1 MPKPVDAGQRY
12 LPGLDGLRALAVA
25 VVVAYHLGLG
35 WAGGGLLGV
44 GVFFTLSGYLITD
57 ILVGQWRSAGAINL
71 KKFWIRRARRL
82 LPALFTV
89 LAFVALWV
97 TVGYPGELSMVRG
110 DTVAAALY
118 VSNWWYIAQ
127 NASYFSRF
135 GPPSPIT
142 HLWSLAVEEQFY
154 LIWPW
159 VVVAGCIF
167 GRRVATKMAEGRMPT
182 DMAEAR
188 QFPQARWA
196 GIIVTLLVAVV
207 SFVALEAAFHQGAD
221 PTRAYE
227 GTDTRAGGLL
237 VGAALAIAWPTRRM
251 VRRANCPLLLDVA
264 GMAGLA
270 VIGVMIWQT
279 TEYSAFMFR
288 GGMVVL
294 SVATAVVIAAVVH
307 PHSRVGRALGIGPLR
322 WLGVWSYGIYLW
334 HYPLIVLTAPGG
346 NPESQP
352 IGGAKQVLLA
362 GGAVLA
368 AALSWVLI
376 EEPIRSGH
384 RPRLPFP
391 VLEPAQGAVRW
402 ARSGRPQ
409 AIMAGGAT
417 LGVVTMLS
425 LGGLMLAGGLRSG
438 NESRSLLD
446 RTAMSGSGI
455 GSASG
460 GSSAGVA
467 VPIPWYGTSLG
478 PGVTEAQDEADSQ
491 VGGPGAGYVAALPEP
506 QPHTSCTSV
515 VHIGDSTSDGLV
527 LPNYQP
533 NPANRIPARYK
544 QTGVQTVHTEVVGG
558 TSIVEEYDNQPNA
571 EKVATRYRKAG
582 YNGCWVLALGTND
595 SADVAA
601 GSNVGVADRIKR
613 MMSAIGNQPVMWITV
628 RSLLSS
634 GDYSEQNMRQW
645 NQALYAA
652 LPHYPNMRV
661 YDWASVA
668 QVPWFINDKI
678 HYTTSGYA
686 DRGELIADALAAAFP
701 GSATTT
707 ATTTPTGR
715 SHSHAG

>member
-1 MPKPVDAGQRY
+1 MPKPVDETQRY
-12 LPGLDGLRALAVA
+12 LPGLDGLRAIAVA
-25 VVVAYHLGLG
+25 VVVAYHLGFG

-71 KKFWIRRARRL
+71 KQFWIRRARRL

-89 LAFVALWV
+89 LAVVAVWV
-97 TVGYPGELSMVRG
+97 TVGYPGELSTVRG

-118 VSNWWYIAQ
+118 VSNWWFIAQ

-159 VVVAGCIF
+159 VVLVGCIAA
-167 GRRVATKMAEGRMPT
+167 RRVVTTMATKMAPGQELPRT
-182 DMAEAR
+182 
-188 QFPQARWA
+188 RWA
-196 GIIVTLLVAVV
+196 GVSVTLLLAVA
-207 SFVALEAAFHQGAD
+207 SFVALEAAFHPGLD

-237 VGAALAIAWPTRRM
+237 VGAALAIGWPTRRT
-251 VRRANCPLLLDVA
+251 VRRANCPLMLDAA
-264 GMAGLA
+264 GVLGLA
-270 VIGVMIWQT
+270 VIGVMIWRT

-294 SVATAVVIAAVVH
+294 SAATAMVIAAVVH
-307 PHSRVGRALGIGPLR
+307 PRSRLGRVLGIGPLR
-322 WLGVWSYGIYLW
+322 WIGVWSYGIYLW

-346 NPESQP
+346 NPEAQP
-352 IGGAKQVLLA
+352 IGGAKQLLLA
-362 GGAVLA
+362 VGAVLA
-368 AALSWVLI
+368 AAVSWVLI
-376 EEPIRSGH
+376 EEPIRSGR

-391 VLEPAQGAVRW
+391 VLEPTRGALEW

-409 AIMAGGAT
+409 AFMATGAT
-417 LGVVTMLS
+417 LGVLAIMT
-425 LGGLMLAGGLRSG
+425 LGGLLVSGGLRSG

-446 RTAMSGSGI
+446 RTATSGSAAR
-455 GSASG
+455 SAAG
-460 GSSAGVA
+460 GSSAAVA
-467 VPIPWYGTSLG
+467 VPVRWYGTSLG
-478 PGVTEAQDEADSQ
+478 AQVTEDQDVADAEAGAR
-491 VGGPGAGYVAALPEP
+491 GGGYAASLPES
-506 QPHTSCTSV
+506 QPRTSCTSV

-527 LPNYQP
+527 LPSYQP

-544 QTGVQTVHTEVVGG
+544 QIGVQNVHTEVVGG

-571 EKVATRYRKAG
+571 QKVAARYRKSG

-595 SADVAA
+595 TADVAA
-601 GSNVGVADRIKR
+601 GSNVGVAMRIKR
-613 MMSAIGNQPVMWITV
+613 MMSTIGNQPVMWITV
-628 RSLLSS
+628 RSLLST
-634 GDYSEQNMRQW
+634 GDYSEQNMEKW
-645 NQALYAA
+645 NQALQAA

-678 HYTTSGYA
+678 HYTTAGYA
-686 DRGELIADALAAAFP
+686 ARGELIADALAAAFP
-701 GSATTT
+701 ANAATT
-707 ATTTPTGR
+707 ATAGPSGQ
-715 SHSHAG
+715 HSHAG

>member
-57 ILVGQWRSAGAINL
+57 ILVGQWRAGGAINL
-71 KKFWIRRARRL
+71 KRFWIRRARRL

-89 LAFVALWV
+89 LAVVAAWV
-97 TVGYPGELSMVRG
+97 TIGYPSELSMLRG

-159 VVVAGCIF
+159 LVLAGCLA
-167 GRRVATKMAEGRMPT
+167 GRRVATKLMAQGR
-182 DMAEAR
+182 EA
-188 QFPQARWA
+188 PKARWA
-196 GIIVTLLVAVV
+196 GITVTVLLAVA
-207 SFVALEAAFHQGAD
+207 SFVALEAAFHPGVD

-270 VIGVMIWQT
+270 VIGVLIWRT

-307 PHSRVGRALGIGPLR
+307 PHSRLGKVLGIGPLR
-322 WLGVWSYGIYLW
+322 WIGVWSYGIYLW

-346 NPESQP
+346 NPQSQP

-362 GGAVLA
+362 AGAVLA
-368 AALSWVLI
+368 AALSWILI

-391 VLEPAQGAVRW
+391 VVEPARDVLNW

-409 AIMAGGAT
+409 AFMAAGAAVGVTAIMSMGA
-417 LGVVTMLS
+417 LL
-425 LGGLMLAGGLRSG
+425 LAGGLRSSA
-438 NESRSLLD
+438 ESHSLLD
-446 RTAMSGSGI
+446 RAATNGSGAG

-460 GSSAGVA
+460 ASA
-467 VPIPWYGTSLG
+467 VPGTVPAPWYGTSLG
-478 PGVTEAQDEADSQ
+478 PNVTALQDQADSQ
-491 VGGPGAGYVAALPEP
+491 VGSSTGAGYIAALPEG
-506 QPHTSCTSV
+506 QPRTSCTSV

-527 LPNYQP
+527 LPQYQP

-544 QTGVQTVHTEVVGG
+544 QIGVQTVHTEVVGG
-558 TSIVEEYDNQPNA
+558 TSIVEEFNNQPNA
-571 EKVATRYRKAG
+571 QKVAARYRKSG

-595 SADVAA
+595 TADVAA

-613 MMSAIGNQPVMWITV
+613 MMSTIGNQPVMWITV

-634 GDYSEQNMRQW
+634 GDYSEQNMQQW
-645 NQALYAA
+645 NQALAA
-652 LPHYPNMRV
+652 AQPHYPNMRV

-686 DRGELIADALAAAFP
+686 ARGELIADALAAAFP
-701 GSATTT
+701 ATTTTT
-707 ATTTPTGR
+707 ATTAPTG
-715 SHSHAG
+715 HNHGG

>member
-1 MPKPVDAGQRY
+1 MPKPVDEGQRY

-25 VVVAYHLGLG
+25 VVVAYHLGFG

-89 LAFVALWV
+89 LAAVAVWV
-97 TVGYPGELSMVRG
+97 TVGYPSELSMVRG

-159 VVVAGCIF
+159 VVLVGCVA
-167 GRRVATKMAEGRMPT
+167 GRRVITKMALK
-182 DMAEAR
+182 MAPGQELPR
-188 QFPQARWA
+188 TRWA
-196 GIIVTLLVAVV
+196 GIAVTLLLAVA
-207 SFVALEAAFHQGAD
+207 SFVALEAAFHPGLD

-237 VGAALAIAWPTRRM
+237 VGAALAIGWPTRRT

-264 GMAGLA
+264 GGAGLA

-294 SVATAVVIAAVVH
+294 SAATALVIAAVVH
-307 PHSRVGRALGIGPLR
+307 PRSRIGRVLGIGPLR
-322 WLGVWSYGIYLW
+322 WIGVWSYGIYLW

-346 NPESQP
+346 NPQSQP
-352 IGGAKQVLLA
+352 ISGARQVLLA
-362 GGAVLA
+362 GGSVLA
-368 AALSWVLI
+368 AALSWILI
-376 EEPIRSGH
+376 EEPIRSGR

-391 VLEPAQGAVRW
+391 VLEPARGALEW

-409 AIMAGGAT
+409 AFMATGAT
-417 LGVVTMLS
+417 LGVLAIMT
-425 LGGLMLAGGLRSG
+425 LGGLLVTGGLRSG

-446 RTAMSGSGI
+446 RTAMSGSG
-455 GSASG
+455 SRPASG
-460 GSSAGVA
+460 GSPAAVT
-467 VPIPWYGTSLG
+467 VPIRWYGTSLG
-478 PGVTEAQDEADSQ
+478 GVVTEAQDEADSQ
-491 VGGPGAGYVAALPEP
+491 VGAHGAGYVASLPEP
-506 QPHTSCTSV
+506 KPRTSCTSV

-527 LPNYQP
+527 LPDYQP

-544 QTGVQTVHTEVVGG
+544 EIGVQNVHTEVVGG
-558 TSIVEEYDNQPNA
+558 TSIVEEYNNQPNA
-571 EKVATRYRKAG
+571 QKVAARYRKAG

-595 SADVAA
+595 TADVAA

-613 MMSAIGNQPVMWITV
+613 MMTTIGNQPVMWVTV
-628 RSLLSS
+628 RSLLTS
-634 GDYSEQNMRQW
+634 GDYSEQNMQRW
-645 NQALYAA
+645 NQALQAA

-678 HYTTSGYA
+678 HYTTAGYA
-686 DRGELIADALAAAFP
+686 ARGELIADALAAAFP
-701 GSATTT
+701 ANATTT
-707 ATTTPTGR
+707 ATNGPAGQ
-715 SHSHAG
+715 HNHAG

>member
-1 MPKPVDAGQRY
+1 MPKPIDEGQRY

-57 ILVGQWRSAGAINL
+57 ILVGQWRSTGAINL
-71 KKFWIRRARRL
+71 KKFWIRRAKRL

-89 LAFVALWV
+89 LAVVAIWV

-159 VVVAGCIF
+159 LVLAACIV
-167 GRRVATKMAEGRMPT
+167 GRRVATKVAEERELPW
-182 DMAEAR
+182 
-188 QFPQARWA
+188 ARWA
-196 GIIVTLLVAVV
+196 GITVTLLIAVA
-207 SFVALEAAFHQGAD
+207 SFVALEAAFHPGAD

-237 VGAALAIAWPTRRM
+237 VGAALAIGWPTRRM
-251 VRRANCPLLLDVA
+251 VRRANCPLVLDAA
-264 GMAGLA
+264 GVAGLA
-270 VIGVMIWQT
+270 VIGVMIWRT
-279 TEYSAFMFR
+279 TENSAFMFR

-307 PHSRVGRALGIGPLR
+307 PHSRVGRLLGIGPLR

-352 IGGAKQVLLA
+352 ISGARQLMLA
-362 GGAVLA
+362 AGAVLA
-368 AALSWVLI
+368 AAVSWILI

-384 RPRLPFP
+384 RPQLPFP
-391 VLEPAQGAVRW
+391 VVEPARDVLSW

-409 AIMAGGAT
+409 AFMAAGAA
-417 LGVVTMLS
+417 LGVVAMMS
-425 LGGLMLAGGLRSG
+425 LGGLMLTGGLRSSTG
-438 NESRSLLD
+438 SRSLLD
-446 RTAMSGSGI
+446 RTANSGANSGV
-455 GSASG
+455 
-460 GSSAGVA
+460 GSSGAGSLAAGAMPV
-467 VPIPWYGTSLG
+467 PWYGQSLG
-478 PGVTEAQDEADSQ
+478 PQVAAAQDTADAQ
-491 VGGPGAGYVAALPEP
+491 LAKPAAGFAASLPQSMP
-506 QPHTSCTSV
+506 RTSCTSV

-527 LPNYQP
+527 LPDYQP

-544 QTGVQTVHTEVVGG
+544 QIGVQSVHTEVVGG
-558 TSIVEEYDNQPNA
+558 TSIVEEYEGHPNA
-571 EKVATRYRKAG
+571 DKVAARYRKQG

-595 SADVAA
+595 TADVAA
-601 GSNVGVADRIKR
+601 GSEVGVADRIKR
-613 MMSAIGNQPVMWITV
+613 MMSTIGNQPVMWVTV
-628 RSLLSS
+628 RSLLST
-634 GDYSEQNMRQW
+634 GDYSEQNMEKW
-645 NQALYAA
+645 DQALEAA
-652 LPHYPNMRV
+652 QPHYPNMRV

-678 HYTTSGYA
+678 HYTTAGYA
-686 DRGELIADALAAAFP
+686 ARGELIADALAAAFP
-701 GSATTT
+701 ATATTT
-707 ATTTPTGR
+707 ATTAPAG
-715 SHSHAG
+715 HGHAG

>member
-57 ILVGQWRSAGAINL
+57 ILVGQWRAGGAINL

-89 LAFVALWV
+89 LAVVAVWV
-97 TVGYPGELSMVRG
+97 TIGYPSELSMLRG

-159 VVVAGCIF
+159 LVLAGCLA
-167 GRRVATKMAEGRMPT
+167 GRRVATKMMAQGRDLPK
-182 DMAEAR
+182 
-188 QFPQARWA
+188 ARWA
-196 GIIVTLLVAVV
+196 GITVTLLLAVA
-207 SFVALEAAFHQGAD
+207 SFVALEAAFHPGVD

-251 VRRANCPLLLDVA
+251 VRRANCPLVLDIA
-264 GMAGLA
+264 GVAGLA
-270 VIGVMIWQT
+270 VIGVMIWRT

-294 SVATAVVIAAVVH
+294 SVATAVVIATVVH
-307 PHSRVGRALGIGPLR
+307 PSSRLGRVLGIGPLR

-362 GGAVLA
+362 SAAVLA

-391 VLEPAQGAVRW
+391 VVEPARDALGW

-409 AIMAGGAT
+409 AFMAAGAA
-417 LGVVTMLS
+417 LGVTAIMT
-425 LGGLMLAGGLRSG
+425 LGGLMLAGGLRSSA
-438 NESRSLLD
+438 ESHSLLD
-446 RTAMSGSGI
+446 RTAMNGAGSG

-460 GSSAGVA
+460 ASAVPGA

-478 PGVTEAQDEADSQ
+478 PGVTAAQDEADSQ
-491 VGGPGAGYVAALPEP
+491 LGAPGAGYIAALPES
-506 QPHTSCTSV
+506 QPRSSCTSV

-544 QTGVQTVHTEVVGG
+544 EIGIQNVHTEVVGG

-571 EKVATRYRKAG
+571 YDVAMRYRKQG

-595 SADVAA
+595 TADVAA
-601 GSNVGVADRIKR
+601 GSNVGVATRIKR

-634 GDYSEQNMRQW
+634 GDYSEQNMQQW
-645 NQALYAA
+645 NQALAAA

-686 DRGELIADALAAAFP
+686 ARGELIADALAAAFP
-701 GSATTT
+701 ASATTT
-707 ATTTPTGR
+707 ATAAPTG
-715 SHSHAG
+715 HNHVG

>member
-1 MPKPVDAGQRY
+1 MPKPVDEGQRY

-89 LAFVALWV
+89 LAVVAVWV
-97 TVGYPGELSMVRG
+97 TIGYPGELSMVRG

-118 VSNWWYIAQ
+118 VTNWWFIAQ

-159 VVVAGCIF
+159 LVLAACVAG
-167 GRRVATKMAEGRMPT
+167 RRIARTLAEGRELPWL
-182 DMAEAR
+182 
-188 QFPQARWA
+188 RWA
-196 GIIVTLLVAVV
+196 GIAVTLLLAVA
-207 SFVALEAAFHQGAD
+207 SFVALEAVFHPGVD

-237 VGAALAIAWPTRRM
+237 VGAALAIGWPTRRM
-251 VRRANCPLLLDVA
+251 VRRPNCPLLLDAA

-270 VIGVMIWQT
+270 VIGVLIWRT

-307 PHSRVGRALGIGPLR
+307 PHSRVGRLLGIAPLR

-346 NPESQP
+346 NPDSQP
-352 IGGAKQVLLA
+352 ISGGKQVMLA
-362 GGAVLA
+362 AAAVLA
-368 AALSWVLI
+368 AALSWTLI
-376 EEPIRSGH
+376 EEPIRSGR

-391 VLEPAQGAVRW
+391 VLEPTRSALAW

-409 AIMAGGAT
+409 AFMAAGVA
-417 LGVVTMLS
+417 LGVTAIVS
-425 LGGLMLAGGLRSG
+425 LGGLMLAGGLRASSESG
-438 NESRSLLD
+438 GLLD
-446 RTAMSGSGI
+446 RTAMSGAG
-455 GSASG
+455 SG
-460 GSSAGVA
+460 GDAASAGGPAAAA
-467 VPIPWYGTSLG
+467 VPVPWYGTSLG
-478 PGVTEAQDEADSQ
+478 PEVTEAQDEADAQ
-491 VGGPGAGYVAALPEP
+491 VAAPGAGYIAALPEP
-506 QPHTSCTSV
+506 PPRTSCTSV

-527 LPNYQP
+527 LPAYQP
-533 NPANRIPARYK
+533 NPAFRIPARYK
-544 QTGVQTVHTEVVGG
+544 EVGVQNVHPEVVGG

-571 EKVATRYRKAG
+571 FKVATRYRKGG

-601 GSNVGVADRIKR
+601 GSNVDMAMRVKR
-613 MMSAIGNQPVMWITV
+613 MMSVIGNQPVMWITV
-628 RSLLSS
+628 KSLLSS
-634 GDYSEQNMRQW
+634 GDYSEQNMQQW
-645 NQALYAA
+645 NQALAAA

-661 YDWASVA
+661 YNWASVA

-678 HYTTSGYA
+678 HYTPAGYA
-686 DRGELIADALAAAFP
+686 ARSELIADALAAAFP
-701 GSATTT
+701 ATTTTT
-707 ATTTPTGR
+707 ATTTPTG
-715 SHSHAG
+715 HGHAG